1 MLLLDLDTVPPK
13 ERADAF
19 HHALTDE
26 SVPNDVVHEVPATGM
41 HARLRLWRIGDLALF
56 DIRSSGFEVHRTE
69 RHVRRHRARPVVSVS
84 LQPEG
89 VHRGE
94 VDGRRTLL
102 GRDDITVFHELV
114 PRVYGWSGD
123 GRSRSLLIDA
133 DRLALPV
140 ETVVTAAARLP
151 ASPLYGLVLAHLR
164 ALTRDAAR
172 LEHDPGAPAVANA
185 SVELVRAL
193 LLSAA
198 RDASAP
204 AVRSAVR
211 DTLVTRVLAYA
222 RCHLGEHDLTPGRI
236 AAAHAVSLRQLY
248 LVLGEA
254 GVSLEQWLIAE
265 RLEAARRML
274 ADRRHDTLTVAAVAS
289 RCGFAGASHFS
300 RRFRS
305 AYGLTPREWRAT
317 TR

>member
-1 MLLLDLDTVPPK
+1 MLLLDLHTVAPK

-19 HHALTDE
+19 HHALTDD
-26 SVPNDVVHEVPATGM
+26 SVPNDVVHENPSADM
-41 HARLRLWRIGDLALF
+41 HARMQLWRVGGLSLF
-56 DIRSSGFEVHRTE
+56 AVRSSGFEVHRTD
-69 RHVRRHRARPVVSVS
+69 RHVRGHRARPVVSVS
-84 LQPEG
+84 LQTEG
-89 VHRGE
+89 VHHSE

-102 GRDDITVFHELV
+102 GPDDITVFHELV
-114 PRVYGWSGD
+114 PRVYGWHGD
-123 GRSRSLLIDA
+123 GASRSLLIDA
-133 DRLALPV
+133 DRLGLPV
-140 ETVVTAAARLP
+140 RTVVTAAARLR
-151 ASPLYGLVLAHLR
+151 ASPLYDLTLAHLR

-185 SVELVRAL
+185 TTELVRAL

-198 RDASAP
+198 QDSTAP

-211 DTLVTRVLAYA
+211 DTLLTRVLAYA
-222 RCHLGEHDLTPGRI
+222 RRHLGEHDLTPERI
-236 AAAHAVSLRQLY
+236 AAAHAVSVRQLY

-274 ADRRHDTLTVAAVAS
+274 ADRRYDTLTVAAVAA
-289 RCGFAGASHFS
+289 RCGFAGPSHFS

-305 AYGLTPREWRAT
+305 AYGLSPREWRAV